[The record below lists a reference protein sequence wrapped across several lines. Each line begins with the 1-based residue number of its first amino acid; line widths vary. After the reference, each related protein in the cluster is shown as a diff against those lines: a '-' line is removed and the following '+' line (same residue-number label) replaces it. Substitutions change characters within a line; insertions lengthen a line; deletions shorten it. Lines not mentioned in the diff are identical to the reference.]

1 MKKLIFLI
9 ILLFAIPVVAQDTI
23 ILREGGIPDATET
36 LKGKTELATDAET
49 VTGTATDKVTTPANI
64 TAKMAAPGAIGG
76 TTPAAG
82 TFTNLKG
89 YTSVVNISSNTT
101 LTTAQ
106 CNGTIIYMT
115 GNITATM
122 PAVTIGLDTTFYS
135 TDATVKYVD
144 MNASDRLRLN
154 GTAMDDGDKATS
166 PGNAGN
172 AIRIHGDSAAGYTE
186 IGMIGGWVDGG

>member
-1 MKKLIFLI
+1 MKRLIFLVL
-9 ILLFAIPVVAQDTI
+9 LLFAIPVMAQDVI
-23 ILREGGIPDATET
+23 ILREGG
-36 LKGKTELATDAET
+36 
-49 VTGTATDKVTTPANI
+49 
-64 TAKMAAPGAIGG
+64 
-76 TTPAAG
+76 
-82 TFTNLKG
+82 KG

-101 LTTAQ
+101 LTTTQ